1 MLVLSPSR
9 FDIHTITV
17 QVSQMDGLRASQSE
31 LQTED
36 DRFHDVPSA
45 RSDLLRAVL
54 NFETVSVN
62 STFVLL
68 PLDFS

>member
-1 MLVLSPSR
+1 MQVLFRSCDVGFN
-9 FDIHTITV
+9 FD
-17 QVSQMDGLRASQSE
+17 
-31 LQTED
+31 
-36 DRFHDVPSA
+36 
-45 RSDLLRAVL
+45 SDLLRAVL